1 MPGEA
6 DDGGESLMVGRSRE
20 HHPEVPHAIEN
31 PPQSSSDTRRDEH
44 AKKEPVDEAGLESFP
59 ASDPPSFS
67 GAAGSPSVDRDE

>member
-1 MPGEA
+1 
-6 DDGGESLMVGRSRE
+6 MVGRSRE
-20 HHPEVPHAIEN
+20 HHPEVPEAIEN
-31 PPQSSSDTRRDEH
+31 PPQSSSDTRRDER